1 MKKILIAALV
11 LAAAIV
17 MAMTVPDKKAHKQ
30 AMMKAVREYVD
41 EEAARRGMGDN
52 VLTSL
57 GKGIVNKT
65 VEVAL
70 NSKLELSNYL
80 LFNTTHVRLSGKD
93 KTLSLGLL
101 GHVFTF
107 DKQMLRDALEA
118 SALEKQELKEERKTA
133 KQAAKEARKLEKQL
147 RREQKRREKEARREQ
162 KRREKEQ
169 KRREKE
175 ARKKSK
181 T

>member
-133 KQAAKEARKLEKQL
+133 KQAAKEARKLEAPRK
-147 RREQKRREKEARREQ
+147 RSPPGTEASRERTEAPRKGSPEEK
-162 KRREKEQ
+162 
-169 KRREKE
+169 
-175 ARKKSK
+175 
-181 T
+181 